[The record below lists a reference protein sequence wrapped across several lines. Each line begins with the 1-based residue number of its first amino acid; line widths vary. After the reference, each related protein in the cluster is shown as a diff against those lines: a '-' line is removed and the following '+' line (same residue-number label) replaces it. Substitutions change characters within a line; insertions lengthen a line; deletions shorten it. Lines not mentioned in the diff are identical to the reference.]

1 MPYMD
6 PTGHES
12 CLLFPVFH
20 NPEKH
25 IQPSLIEISRVQTMW
40 KTQVVYWKLSLFGQ
54 LFRGPYTQNARFS
67 TLKRYS
73 HRWHIYSAGLRV
85 TKQLS
90 TLVMQWRTEN
100 DHRILCRFRVF
111 WLTDL
116 NAPMSCIYRPYFFKF
131 AWVYRIGEYVH
142 VPPPRNEWKRVV
154 SILALR
160 VSLHHLSQ
168 RPCLRK
174 YNHPSCLILCIYICT
189 VETVKNIFISLH
201 VYLHAYLCICMLKN
215 VFLLCL
221 VELTMQCILIGIY
234 VSILLLLTMSLT

>member
-1 MPYMD
+1 MD
-6 PTGHES
+6 STGHES

-85 TKQLS
+85 TKQLW
-90 TLVMQWRTEN
+90 TLVMQWRAEN
-100 DHRILCRFRVF
+100 DHRILYRFRVF
-111 WLTDL
+111 RLTDL

-131 AWVYRIGEYVH
+131 AWVYRIRVCIIGEYVH
-142 VPPPRNEWKRVV
+142 VLPPRNEWKRVT
-154 SILALR
+154 LR
-160 VSLHHLSQ
+160 F
-168 RPCLRK
+168 K
-174 YNHPSCLILCIYICT
+174 YY
-189 VETVKNIFISLH
+189 
-201 VYLHAYLCICMLKN
+201 ML
-215 VFLLCL
+215 
-221 VELTMQCILIGIY
+221 
-234 VSILLLLTMSLT
+234 